1 MNFFK
6 MHKGYLKIRFQVALI
21 AVGKKLGLVPGIGS
35 TNIQMRI
42 DTAIWRG
49 DAGAA

>member
-1 MNFFK
+1 MDFFK
-6 MHKGYLKIRFQVALI
+6 IHKGYLKIRFQVALI
-21 AVGKKLGLVPGIGS
+21 AVGKKLGLVAGIGS

>member
-6 MHKGYLKIRFQVALI
+6 IHKGYLKIRFQVAFI
-21 AVGKKLGLVPGIGS
+21 AEGKKLKLVAGIGR

>member
-1 MNFFK
+1 MDFFK
-6 MHKGYLKIRFQVALI
+6 IHKGYLKIRFQVALI
-21 AVGKKLGLVPGIGS
+21 AAGKKLELIAS
-35 TNIQMRI
+35 IRRTNIQMRI